1 MAGGREGVKF
11 LGLQTKPKKIL
22 GPQFKP
28 PKIPCR
34 ISEPYK
40 ISGGTT
46 RPGYAGTITNLQIGL
61 NTPKSPYLNQA
72 TQKNTCQNFP
82 TRKKLEIENFK

>member
-1 MAGGREGVKF
+1 MHPGEEGVKF

-22 GPQFKP
+22 GPQFNP

-40 ISGGTT
+40 VSEGPT
-46 RPGYAGTITNLQIGL
+46 RPGYAGTITNIKTGL
-61 NTPKSPYLNQA
+61 HNLKYPCSN
-72 TQKNTCQNFP
+72 
-82 TRKKLEIENFK
+82 